1 MNLIL
6 NSNKIKVKDFESIIG
21 LMAFC
26 ARAIPSG
33 RAFLRRFYDVFSC
46 MKTVLL
52 SARGTPSSWQMFLKT
67 FINNAQ
73 FPDPLAPAK
82 MKSSR

>member
-1 MNLIL
+1 LNNPLANFYPPNILIVKIPVDKVERLKFGMNLIL

-33 RAFLRRFYDVFSC
+33 RAFLRRFDDV
-46 MKTVLL
+46 
-52 SARGTPSSWQMFLKT
+52 
-67 FINNAQ
+67 
-73 FPDPLAPAK
+73 
-82 MKSSR
+82 